1 MIETYTKE
9 QIEEAKLYFQG
20 KGCYGDGGF
29 TEEKTVKYS
38 SILLAALEA
47 AEKERDSIR
56 DHLSVNLQRLEAAR
70 DYIDELGKERN
81 ELQARVDKAYDEA
94 VASIPDGGA
103 SCHVCM
109 AAIRKECADIAMRFF
124 YTPEDSEMG
133 KGLRAAIEGTD

>member
-47 AEKERDSIR
+47 AEKEKDERKAKA
-56 DHLSVNLQRLEAAR
+56 LER
-70 DYIDELGKERN
+70 
-81 ELQARVDKAYDEA
+81 EA
-94 VASIPDGGA
+94 E
-103 SCHVCM
+103 
-109 AAIRKECADIAMRFF
+109 IRKECADKAVAWANIHGLL
-124 YTPEDSEMG
+124 PLDGEKE
-133 KGLRAAIEGTD
+133 LRAAIEGTEREVCYNQLSEVIKWH